1 MRATS
6 QVAEPSPSYCTAS
19 ESGVHSRRCVDRCFA
34 TESRIPTAKH
44 CGMFWH
50 EPRGACVRR
59 SGGLARRFRHQTGC
73 GCNQAQ
79 TIGGEAVAGAP
90 SFRDRAGPCVS
101 HAQGRQRNAGGA
113 DRADPIF
120 HPSNGDSHRR
130 SGLRKARRTSTT
142 RTANPQPFWSGSN
155 SVASF
160 PLFSNRF
167 TSGCRRLRAKDVQR
181 NLRRLD
187 LPERFL

>member
-19 ESGVHSRRCVDRCFA
+19 ESGVRSRRCVDRCFA

-44 CGMFWH
+44 CGMFRH

-79 TIGGEAVAGAP
+79 TIGGEAVTGAPGFRHQAGA
-90 SFRDRAGPCVS
+90 CVS

-120 HPSNGDSHRR
+120 PAQKRHTIRTNRCPRDTVTQPMIESGERAVNRSCAVRLVIGHGLQRR
-130 SGLRKARRTSTT
+130 YTGAL
-142 RTANPQPFWSGSN
+142 
-155 SVASF
+155 
-160 PLFSNRF
+160 
-167 TSGCRRLRAKDVQR
+167 
-181 NLRRLD
+181 
-187 LPERFL
+187 